1 MTTLETMKRQ
11 YSDGKRGSDTM
22 RFIYP
27 AVIRQTGEREFHA
40 VFPDLNGCEARGDSL
55 DDCIRNCNL
64 EAYDWIDLE
73 MHEEEPDI
81 PGATD
86 LDELEELYGSEEHTV
101 IRNIL
106 TIYRMREGW
115 DE

>member
-1 MTTLETMKRQ
+1 
-11 YSDGKRGSDTM
+11 M
-22 RFIYP
+22 RFVYP
-27 AVIRQTGEREFHA
+27 AVIKKLSDTHYHA
-40 VFPDLNGCEARGDSL
+40 TFPDLALCEADGDSL

-73 MHEEEPDI
+73 MHEEDPDI

-86 LDELEELYGSEEHTV
+86 LDELEAKYGNEPDTFV
-101 IRNIL
+101 RNIL